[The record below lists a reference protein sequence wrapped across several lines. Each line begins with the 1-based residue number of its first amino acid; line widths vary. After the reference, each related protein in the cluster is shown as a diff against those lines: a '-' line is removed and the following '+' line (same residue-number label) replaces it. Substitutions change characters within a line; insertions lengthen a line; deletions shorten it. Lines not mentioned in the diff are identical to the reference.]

1 MRRQTAIELV
11 VLLTLTSLTAL
22 VDAQSPPGSP
32 QSAKAGLPPLVI
44 AEQGS
49 FFVSAQAIETRFP
62 SGNGTP
68 AAGHISGKGMYV
80 QYQIPKDRRGTAY
93 PVVMVHGSSHTAK
106 TYEDTPDG
114 RMGWAEYFVRRGV
127 PTYVVDHAGRAR
139 SGFDP
144 SPTNQARLEK
154 NAGGVPSFPLFTNE
168 NAWSTFRF
176 GPSAFTAYPT
186 TKFPVQAQDQYFAQL
201 VPNTETSYPDSA
213 RITIAALAAL
223 LDRIGPAVVI
233 VHSQSGGYGL
243 GAAIERPA
251 LVKAVVSVE
260 PRVCAVSE
268 TDVQTV
274 FTRVPLLTMFG
285 DFFGTDVGDWPGRIG
300 RVCGDGGKDQGRE
313 GNGRE
318 HPPAVPGH
326 RRQQPHADDGYQQPA
341 VGRHDPVL
349 ARPPRRRALITP
361 GATRRRPRF
370 RFGSVRR
377 RRRQRE
383 CN

>member
-1 MRRQTAIELV
+1 MRRQTTIELV
-11 VLLTLTSLTAL
+11 VLLALTSLTAL
-22 VDAQSPPGSP
+22 ADAQSRPGSS
-32 QSAKAGLPPLVI
+32 QSAKAGLPPLVL

-49 FFVSAQAIETRFP
+49 FFVNAQEIETRFP

-114 RMGWAEYFVRRGV
+114 RMGWAEYFVRRGI

-154 NAGGVPSFPLFTNE
+154 SAATVPSFTVFTNE
-168 NAWSTFRF
+168 NAWTTFRI
-176 GPSAFTAYPT
+176 GPTAFTAYPA
-186 TKFPVQAQDQYFAQL
+186 TKFPVAARDQYFAQL
-201 VPNTETSYPDSA
+201 VPNTETSYPDSG
-213 RITIAALAAL
+213 RLTITGLAVL

-260 PRVCAVSE
+260 PRVCAVSD
-268 TDVQTV
+268 TNVQAV

-285 DFFGTDVGDWPGRIG
+285 DFFGTDVGDWPGRMAECVATVEKIKAAKG
-300 RVCGDGGKDQGRE
+300 TAENIHLPSRGIA
-313 GNGRE
+313 GNS
-318 HPPAVPGH
+318 HMLMMDSNN
-326 RRQQPHADDGYQQPA
+326 QQLADMILSWLDRHA
-341 VGRHDPVL
+341 R
-349 ARPPRRRALITP
+349 
-361 GATRRRPRF
+361 TR
-370 RFGSVRR
+370 
-377 RRRQRE
+377 
-383 CN
+383 